1 MIYIQNLNSF
11 ISLHNIYTTIKKEK
25 KLKHVK
31 SKETH
36 YNIKIVYK

>member
-25 KLKHVK
+25 KVK
-31 SKETH
+31 TCEINRKTL
-36 YNIKIVYK
+36 